1 MSIYIFVYLLIIVV
15 LSVVLIII
23 NKRNKAKS
31 THLKLEEERQKYLSY
46 KSELEN
52 GDFKILKKWMKNVP
66 IDAFTTASFPRTNSE
81 QIQQLAKQGIQNIAL
96 STIGVRYREIE
107 TPAYLVLSGK
117 ELHFLH
123 TDIEGDL
130 KQHLI
135 FGPNRLEL
143 AKIKYT
149 GLKKTALSISSKESE
164 KHQPH
169 IFLLSFNINGEK
181 IEIEV
186 HDRLTMTIGFTGF
199 LRENYYQ
206 KMLKNRVV
214 GEQLILKLS
223 EKYSN
228 LKIDQILN

>member
-1 MSIYIFVYLLIIVV
+1 MSIYIFVYPLIIVV
-15 LSVVLIII
+15 LSIVLIII

-31 THLKLEEERQKYLSY
+31 MHINLDEERQKYSSY

-52 GDFKILKKWMKNVP
+52 EDFKVLKKWMKNAP
-66 IDAFTTASFPRTNSE
+66 IDAFTAASFPRTNSE
-81 QIQQLAKQGIQNIAL
+81 QIQQLAKQGVQNIAL
-96 STIGVRYREIE
+96 SAVGVRYREVE
-107 TPAYLVLSGK
+107 TPSYLVLSGN

-123 TDIEGDL
+123 TDVDGDL

-135 FGPNRLEL
+135 FGSNRLEV

-149 GLKKTALSISSKESE
+149 GLKKTALSISSKKSE
-164 KHQPH
+164 KHLPH

-186 HDRLTMTIGFTGF
+186 HDRLAMNMSFTSLF
-199 LRENYYQ
+199 KENYYQ
-206 KMLKNRVV
+206 KMIKNRVV
-214 GEQLILKLS
+214 GEQLIIKLS

-228 LKIDQILN
+228 LKIDQRLN